1 MLVLA
6 AVEVAFL
13 CPNGLAGD
21 EAAVPLLA
29 ARLDIRGNDR
39 LDIRG
44 NDRQGGLVLHS
55 CSDVIKSSNC
65 LDIKLFVLQSIAR
78 C

>member
-6 AVEVAFL
+6 AEELAFL

-29 ARLDIRGNDR
+29 AR